1 MVKGSGV
8 NAVLILAAL
17 GGGVSFLSA
26 IVIIARAIF
35 KQVNATEDNTEATK
49 ALSKQMETV
58 VHQMNGHETRIS
70 MLEDRERRPR

>member
-1 MVKGSGV
+1 M
-8 NAVLILAAL
+8 NAVLVLAAL

-49 ALSKQMETV
+49 ALSER
-58 VHQMNGHETRIS
+58 MNKFVDQLNSHETRIKI
-70 MLEDRERRPR
+70 LEDRDIREDRGRR